1 MIDLDQNKTPEEIHA
16 ERRRRERWQAFVT
29 PWIYL
34 GSIVGSVAL
43 IMALIKT
50 CSERMPQ
57 VP

>member
-1 MIDLDQNKTPEEIHA
+1 MEPEKPKTTAEIKA
-16 ERRRRERWQAFVT
+16 ERHRERWKAFLT

-50 CSERMPQ
+50 CSQRFPS
-57 VP
+57 P